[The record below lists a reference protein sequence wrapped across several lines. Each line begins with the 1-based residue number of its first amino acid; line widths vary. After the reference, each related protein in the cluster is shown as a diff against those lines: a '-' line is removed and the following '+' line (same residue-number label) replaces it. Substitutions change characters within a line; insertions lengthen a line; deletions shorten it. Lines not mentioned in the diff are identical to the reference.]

1 MHHPLVGHLSEPFR
15 SMIEENVPRSEWDD
29 DDIQYQGG
37 TFAEAGHFEDE

>member
-1 MHHPLVGHLSEPFR
+1 MGPEPFR

-29 DDIQYQGG
+29 DDIHQGG